1 MSEQSNEELA
11 MRIAA
16 GEKDLIPILWEQ
28 IMPFVLYKAEM
39 FYYSQG
45 EEKSYLY
52 ELDDLVQESYFALL
66 SAVNHFD
73 CKKDYQFTTLFGLTL
88 KSAFENIVGYKSKR
102 RRNDPIKYAYS
113 LDGFINGNDRAENDT
128 TLMEI
133 LPDPNNEIEAFE
145 DSLYTQQLHVALE
158 NALKTISKKHAD
170 ILKEIYYNNKTQAEI
185 AEKYNCT
192 RKNIDNTK
200 TRALHQL
207 KKNYATNGLKAFLD
221 EHTNYFTTVSLTE
234 FKNTFTSSTEK
245 IVLARERFEK
255 KYRQKE
261 ENENRKITLIKSDVE
276 ERIKRKE
283 SLRNEKTSRFFKKYK
298 ANITKGDIAN
308 ESIKQSSTV

>member
-1 MSEQSNEELA
+1 MSELTCEELA

-16 GEKDLIPILWEQ
+16 GEKDLISILWEQ
-28 IMPFVLYKAEM
+28 IMPFIIYKAER

-45 EEKSYLY
+45 EEKNRLY
-52 ELDDLVQESYFALL
+52 ELDDLIQESYFALL
-66 SAVNHFD
+66 SAVKYHD
-73 CKKDYQFTTLFGLTL
+73 CKKDYKFTTLFGLTL
-88 KSAFENIVGYKSKR
+88 KSAFENVAGYKSAR
-102 RRNDPIKYAYS
+102 RRNDPIKYACS
-113 LDGFINGNDRAENDT
+113 LDEVLNSKDGAENDT

-133 LPDPNNEIEAFE
+133 LPDKNNEIEIFE
-145 DSLYTQQLHVALE
+145 GRLYNQQLHIALE
-158 NALKTISKKHAD
+158 NALNTISKKHAD

-283 SLRNEKTSRFFKKYK
+283 ILRNEKTSRFFKKYK
-298 ANITKGDIAN
+298 ADITKGDIAN